1 MDIPKYFSNV
11 VLAQFKATG
20 IPLKVYVNGEY
31 LIIPDVYEISD
42 PLLGSGMTTDGH
54 MVQFDYREID
64 HLLVGGNVLDLE
76 KYTKAMVGDTP
87 EGDKEEEK
95 EEEEET
101 TEESLDLG
109 EITKDVFKARNK
121 ALDAEEK
128 ALKDK
133 RKALDDEP
141 IEDGVIKED
150 YDRDMDRKYGRDRD
164 YTNIEVKDMHFQTDT
179 DELEKMKLAYGY
191 RLGGMTSREK
201 IADADYELKRYRK
214 EIKYGNGTDV
224 DVFIPD
230 SYDAMTS
237 KLMNGPHQKA
247 RPKVNWN
254 DRKYEEW
261 IDSVAAEGGAQN
273 AFDMAQN
280 AKMEPG
286 LIDWVKKNRL
296 EFGDVTP
303 LERIQYDIEA
313 MAESVNEAR
322 GRAGEE
328 LSMIPKGRAKAALRQ
343 IKSGKRDDGMK
354 TKSNPTGKFDA
365 KLYGVDASGEE
376 HEITDEDEI
385 NIYKKFGLRAI
396 EESVNEGDGLWANI
410 HAKRKRGER
419 PARKGSKAY
428 KAAKKAGDKINK
440 ESVKEDHMP
449 GPPYEYDNVSEPYS
463 IKVGDM
469 IQNTNTS
476 CPHHGS
482 KGIVKQVMDMPNDIG
497 KIVKYI
503 VMNQGDN
510 FNPGDSLTKT
520 IDQLEPMR

>member
-54 MVQFDYREID
+54 MVQFDYREIN

-76 KYTKAMVGDTP
+76 TYSKAMAGDTP
-87 EGDKEEEK
+87 EGDKEEEEK

-164 YTNIEVKDMHFQTDT
+164 YTNIEVRDIHFQTDP
-179 DELEKMKLAYGY
+179 DELEQMKLTYGY
-191 RLGGMTSREK
+191 NMGGMTTREK
-201 IADADYELKRYRK
+201 IADADYELKRFRK
-214 EIKYGNGTDV
+214 SINYGNGTDV
-224 DVFIPD
+224 NVFIPD

-313 MAESVNEAR
+313 MAESVNE
-322 GRAGEE
+322 
-328 LSMIPKGRAKAALRQ
+328 
-343 IKSGKRDDGMK
+343 
-354 TKSNPTGKFDA
+354 
-365 KLYGVDASGEE
+365 
-376 HEITDEDEI
+376 
-385 NIYKKFGLRAI
+385 
-396 EESVNEGDGLWANI
+396 GDGLWANI
-410 HAKRKRGER
+410 HAKRKRGEK

-440 ESVKEDHMP
+440 ESVDEDHIP
-449 GPPYEYDNVSEPYS
+449 GPPYEYDNISEPYS

-510 FNPGDSLTKT
+510 FNPGDSLIKT